1 MNVSVYTPQQK
12 VVDNLSSDAVIL
24 PSTNGD
30 IEILDGHI
38 PVVVSLKEGSIRVR
52 SKNEDLLIPLDY
64 GYAQFSNDRMT
75 VVVQKTQ
82 VPEADINRIQKRARE
97 LAGQKVG
104 LDEDIT
110 KDEFVSREESER

>member
-1 MNVSVYTPQQK
+1 
-12 VVDNLSSDAVIL
+12 
-24 PSTNGD
+24 
-30 IEILDGHI
+30 
-38 PVVVSLKEGSIRVR
+38 
-52 SKNEDLLIPLDY
+52 
-64 GYAQFSNDRMT
+64 MT

-82 VPEADINRIQKRARE
+82 VPEAEINRIQKRARE